1 VNLDISSLAVASRE
15 ESPGEPD
22 SSRSKYAALDIADE
36 FYNNITTNYHLIF
49 LLLKSQTM
57 PPISMREN
65 CLKYCVNVEYFEQL
79 VYTARKWK
87 LTANFSKRPEFSVS
101 LFFWS
106 PKYCADDIDFAFANF
121 LCASW
126 LSSGCNEELAS

>member
-1 VNLDISSLAVASRE
+1 MFFNVEISCEAWKVNLDISSLAVASRE

-36 FYNNITTNYHLIF
+36 L
-49 LLLKSQTM
+49 
-57 PPISMREN
+57 
-65 CLKYCVNVEYFEQL
+65 
-79 VYTARKWK
+79 
-87 LTANFSKRPEFSVS
+87 ANFSKRPEFSVS

-126 LSSGCNEELAS
+126 LSSGCALERPLLNDDLIGFPPNSEKKSLVDDGAATWIELEF